1 MEGWSTAWLART
13 PTWSGFRWKR
23 RDVSW
28 RASAFSASGG
38 LELKQHVL
46 RARNLHGLRQRCVG
60 PDDCNRLLQ
69 LFRRDRAV
77 GQVEPARGGEPRL
90 EVGGLSDDAGRKSA
104 GQVSALR
111 DADPLLGLPE
121 RTDQTGQVAIGRAS
135 VGPREDRGVRK
146 SASSFAR
153 P

>member
-90 EVGGLSDDAGRKSA
+90 EVGGLYLPDGA
-104 GQVSALR
+104 VSAEQLQQTITIIR
-111 DADPLLGLPE
+111 THTPLP
-121 RTDQTGQVAIGRAS
+121 QSVKIPRA
-135 VGPREDRGVRK
+135 EDMLLQLK
-146 SASSFAR
+146 PSAR
-153 P
+153 